1 MKQQSWLFTL
11 LLIVLLTATA
21 SLTMAQETP
30 GLSAEEIA
38 AYPEPNVVQ
47 LYARDSVLHDRTYR
61 RVISTLERYDAP
73 NGNLIGTMGEGFNF
87 VTIRQFSADGQW
99 AEVREGK
106 WVRTDALN
114 EDVALSIFAGV
125 LLPEEG
131 LTYPM
136 AWTMV
141 HLRPSTTPGGDAD
154 PDNPF
159 YYRYTKVNIYAEYE
173 VDGWKWYQIGVDQWI
188 RQTSVA
194 MILPVERPEEV
205 DTEHWISVDLYEQI
219 AIAYEN
225 ETPVFATLISSG
237 MSDWPTN
244 EGLFNIYLRYEREL
258 MSGGEDMDDFYYI
271 EEVPWTMYFDGEI
284 ALHGAYWHDGFGFRR
299 SHGCVNLSVT
309 DAHWI
314 YEWAEVELDFSVSND
329 LGAAVYVYSSGD
341 YK

>member
-1 MKQQSWLFTL
+1 MTSL
-11 LLIVLLTATA
+11 AT
-21 SLTMAQETP
+21 AQETV

-38 AYPEPNVVQ
+38 AHPEPNVTQ
-47 LYARDSVLHDRTYR
+47 LYARDSVLYDRIYR
-61 RVISTLERYDAP
+61 RVTGSITRYDAP
-73 NGNLIGTMGEGFNF
+73 NGNVIGALGEGFNF
-87 VTIRQFSADGQW
+87 VTIRQFSADGLW
-99 AEVREGK
+99 AEVSEGK
-106 WVRTDALN
+106 WVRTDALT
-114 EDVALSIFAGV
+114 EEVALSTFAGV

-141 HLRPSTTPGGDAD
+141 HLRPSATPGADAD

-159 YYRYTKVNIYAEYE
+159 YYRYSKVNIYTEYE

-194 MILPVERPEEV
+194 MILPIERPEEV
-205 DTEHWISVDLYEQI
+205 DTEHWVSVDLYEQI
-219 AIAYEN
+219 VIAYEG

-237 MSDWPTN
+237 MADWPTN
-244 EGLFNIYLRYEREL
+244 EGLFHIYLRFKRDL
-258 MSGGEDMDDFYYI
+258 MSGGEEQEDFYYI
-271 EEVPWTMYFDGEI
+271 EEVPWTMYFDDEI

-314 YEWAEVELDFSVSND
+314 FQWAEVELDFSVSND